1 MVAEARGL
9 TNVAPAVRIWMAS
22 VDGLAEDVIITPS
35 VMSALQEATSYNV
48 MATHFNRLDD
58 SADESE
64 AEAIV
69 VTSTH
74 RDVINEANGEI
85 ASEQETVPP
94 ASGMKKHEV
103 AAVVPEIVGSN
114 RSASPVF
121 LDTDQPVAS
130 PNTRVADADTLSF
143 EQHKCALLRP
153 YFEKAKQRNSKFF
166 LKDKLLYRRDQ
177 IVGHQIEQLCLP
189 ESRIGI
195 VLESAHEAPFAG
207 HMAAKTTRDR
217 IRLSFWFPN
226 VEERIQSQCASC
238 LVCQLRAPVK
248 TSHRVPIQ
256 SLKENLELAR
266 AYAEYYSDVEQKRM
280 TEYSNLRSMDRR

>member
-1 MVAEARGL
+1 
-9 TNVAPAVRIWMAS
+9 
-22 VDGLAEDVIITPS
+22 
-35 VMSALQEATSYNV
+35 MSALQEATSYNV
-48 MATHFNRLDD
+48 MATHFNQLDD
-58 SADESE
+58 SNDESE
-64 AEAIV
+64 ADTV
-69 VTSTH
+69 VDISTH
-74 RDVINEANGEI
+74 RDVTDEAKEEI
-85 ASEQETVPP
+85 AGEQETVPP
-94 ASGMKKHEV
+94 ASEITEHEV
-103 AAVVPEIVGSN
+103 AAAVPEIVRSN
-114 RSASPVF
+114 RSESPVS

-130 PNTRVADADTLSF
+130 PNTRVADADTLSL

-166 LKDKLLYRRDQ
+166 LKEKLLYRRDQ

-189 ESRIGI
+189 ESRIGV

-226 VEERIQSQCASC
+226 MEERIQNHCASC
-238 LVCQLRAPVK
+238 SVCQPRAPVK

-266 AYAEYYSDVEQKRM
+266 AYEE
-280 TEYSNLRSMDRR
+280 